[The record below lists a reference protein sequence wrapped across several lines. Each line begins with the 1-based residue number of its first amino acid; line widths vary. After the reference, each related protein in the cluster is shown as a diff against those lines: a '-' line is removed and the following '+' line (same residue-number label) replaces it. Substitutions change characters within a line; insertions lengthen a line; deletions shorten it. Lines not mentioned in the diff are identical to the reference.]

1 MQRAWKVVS
10 MVLALS
16 PLAAV
21 AATQPEVQRPP
32 ATAQAVGALHTVRQ
46 IPEVCTRIE
55 GRFTGQAAA
64 PYELRQVRTSAQCQ
78 PRAALLDF
86 VEAHPSEA
94 GGWKLNDRIGIPAA
108 GCPGQQAVVEVWRHP
123 VAQPL
128 ARDGQGQVRVYLG
141 EARQQA
147 AAGKLAALPAYAVQ
161 LRMEGAPCR

>member
-1 MQRAWKVVS
+1 M
-10 MVLALS
+10 
-16 PLAAV
+16 
-21 AATQPEVQRPP
+21 
-32 ATAQAVGALHTVRQ
+32 
-46 IPEVCTRIE
+46 
-55 GRFTGQAAA
+55 
-64 PYELRQVRTSAQCQ
+64 
-78 PRAALLDF
+78 LDF

-108 GCPGQQAVVEVWRHP
+108 GCPGQLAVVEVWRHP